1 MTKDQE
7 LLYEILGKINE
18 VKTKVEVNTVYQ
30 KVQDGRLKKVEA
42 QTEDLITQKNIST
55 GKKTVW
61 TMVAGAIGA
70 LIMKGLTLI
79 HLN

>member
-7 LLYEILGKINE
+7 LLYQILNKVNE
-18 VKTKVEVNTVYQ
+18 VATKVEVNTAYQ
-30 KVQDGRLKKVEA
+30 KGHEMRLNKLEPKVD
-42 QTEDLITQKNIST
+42 DLVTQKNISI
-55 GKKTVW
+55 GKKSVW
-61 TMVAGAIGA
+61 TIVAGAIGA